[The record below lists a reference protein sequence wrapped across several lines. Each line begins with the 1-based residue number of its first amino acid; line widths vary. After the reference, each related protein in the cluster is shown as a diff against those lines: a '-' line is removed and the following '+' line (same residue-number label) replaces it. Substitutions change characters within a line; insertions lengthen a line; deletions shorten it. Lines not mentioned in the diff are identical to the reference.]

1 VAILFGALV
10 AVSYGSADFLGGF
23 ASRRTPTVTVLAV
36 SQLCGLG
43 MAALSVAVLAQ
54 GPPRASD
61 VLLAAAAGVVGLLA
75 LGLLYWGL
83 AIARMSMV
91 APISAIGAGVIP
103 VLWGIAR
110 VERPSDVALIGI
122 VVVLLAAPLIALGIQ
137 AVEGEREQ
145 RASRPL
151 ALMLGCGAGVGFGVV
166 LILFAQSAHGT
177 GLWPVLIARLAS
189 VPVLFAGALLLK
201 RPLWPT
207 SGATPLVAGA
217 GTLDVTANALIL
229 LAVRRGF
236 ISLVAPVAALYP
248 ASTVA
253 LARLVLKER
262 ITRMGMAGLALALVG
277 LVLLGTQ

>member
-1 VAILFGALV
+1 MAILFGALV
-10 AVSYGSADFLGGF
+10 AVSYGSADFLGGL
-23 ASRRTPTVTVLAV
+23 AARRTPTVTVLAI

-43 MAALSVAVLAQ
+43 VAVLVVAVLGE
-54 GPPRASD
+54 GPPRGSD

-83 AIARMSMV
+83 AIARMNVV

-103 VLWGIAR
+103 VLWGITR
-110 VERPSDVALIGI
+110 GEHPSDIAVIGI
-122 VVVLLAAPLIALGIQ
+122 VVVLLAAPLIAFGIR
-137 AVEGEREQ
+137 ADEGERER
-145 RASRPL
+145 RAARPL

-166 LILFAQSAHGT
+166 LILFAESAHGT
-177 GLWPVLIARLAS
+177 GLWPVFIARLAS
-189 VPVLFAGALLLK
+189 VPVLFTGALLLR

-207 SGATPLVAGA
+207 SGTTPLVAGA

-236 ISLVAPVAALYP
+236 VSVVAPVAALYP

-262 ITRMGMAGLALALVG
+262 ITRRGMAGLALALVG
-277 LVLLGTQ
+277 LGLLGTR